1 MRVLRSRWQTEVD
14 VHFTGRHVMKAVKS
28 AKVVTKTAIF
38 EGVAAVGLDLGD
50 RWSHWCALAAS
61 GEVIGRG
68 RVKTT
73 AEALSEAAEV
83 WVGIPVAIENGTH
96 SGWISRKLEAAG
108 CTVWVANPSR
118 WRGTA
123 HSSKNDA
130 NDAEALA
137 RVVRLDPKLLYP
149 IKHRSQQQQEDIS
162 VIRVRAQLVKAR
174 TLLVNTARGT
184 AKSIGAR
191 LPATD
196 ADAFHNTTWRFV
208 PETLRDALKP
218 LYQAIATITEQVRAL
233 DRQIDK
239 LSKERY
245 QATGLLRSVPGVGPI
260 TALTY
265 VLTVGDTA
273 RFASSR
279 EVGGYLGLRPRQ
291 RQSGSRNPEL
301 GIAKNGDH
309 YLRSLLV
316 ECAHYVLSRAPDSA
330 LKRWGLGLAK
340 SGPPAKRKALV
351 AVARKL
357 AVLLHFLWSNGEL
370 YCPFPTD
377 AQSVIASV
385 CTA

>member
-1 MRVLRSRWQTEVD
+1 MKTTKS
-14 VHFTGRHVMKAVKS
+14 KAVKDTGKG
-28 AKVVTKTAIF
+28 AVI
-38 EGVAAVGLDLGD
+38 AAVGMDLGD
-50 RWSHWCALAAS
+50 RYSHWCALSAD
-61 GEVIGRG
+61 GEIVERG

-73 AEALSEAAEV
+73 AEAILERAAS

-96 SGWISRKLEAAG
+96 SGWVSRTLASRG
-108 CTVWVANPSR
+108 CDVCVANPSR

-149 IKHRSQQQQEDIS
+149 IVHRSQQQQEDLS

-184 AKSIGAR
+184 VKSLGVR

-196 ADAFHNTTWRFV
+196 AEAFHTSWSSV
-208 PETLRDALKP
+208 PEALREALRP
-218 LYQAIATITEQVRAL
+218 LYESLAKITEQVRIL

-245 QATGLLRSVPGVGPI
+245 QATNVLRSVPGVGPI

-265 VLTVGDTA
+265 VLTVGHTA
-273 RFASSR
+273 RFESSR
-279 EVGGYLGLRPRQ
+279 EVGAYLGLRPRQ

-301 GIAKNGDH
+301 GIAKNGDR

-330 LKRWGLGLAK
+330 LKRWGMALAQ
-340 SGPPAKRKALV
+340 SGPPAKRRALV

-370 YCPFPTD
+370 YCPFPNE
-377 AQSVIASV
+377 I
-385 CTA
+385 TAVAA

>member
-1 MRVLRSRWQTEVD
+1 MKTTKSKAMKN
-14 VHFTGRHVMKAVKS
+14 TGKGAV
-28 AKVVTKTAIF
+28 I
-38 EGVAAVGLDLGD
+38 AAVGMDLGD
-50 RWSHWCALAAS
+50 RYSHWCALSAD
-61 GEVIGRG
+61 GEIVERG

-73 AEALSEAAEV
+73 AEAILEQAAS

-96 SGWISRKLEAAG
+96 SGWVSRTLASRG
-108 CTVWVANPSR
+108 CDVCVANPSR

-149 IKHRSQQQQEDIS
+149 IVHRSQQQQEDLS

-184 AKSIGAR
+184 VKSLGVR

-196 ADAFHNTTWRFV
+196 AEAFHNTSWSSV
-208 PETLRDALKP
+208 PEALREALRP
-218 LYQAIATITEQVRAL
+218 LYESLAKITEQVRIL

-245 QATGLLRSVPGVGPI
+245 QATNVLRSVPGVGPI

-265 VLTVGDTA
+265 VLTVGHTA
-273 RFASSR
+273 RFESSR
-279 EVGGYLGLRPRQ
+279 EVGAYLGLRPRQ

-301 GIAKNGDH
+301 GIAKNGDR

-330 LKRWGLGLAK
+330 LKRWGLALAQ
-340 SGPPAKRKALV
+340 SGPPAKRRALV

-370 YCPFPTD
+370 YCPFPNE
-377 AQSVIASV
+377 I
-385 CTA
+385 TAVAA